1 MTLERDPSWSSS
13 PDWYTAIYELP
24 NEYSYN
30 WPVLRNKLSG
40 DSLHYVF
47 EGESPGVASRKWYS
61 IIFDHDLNELELS
74 SITTPTVSDWPT
86 MYFRSHS
93 QGGVFANNKTHI
105 LAYAGNLNGNDVYH
119 SLFSYDKNLNLLCE
133 TTISLPPH
141 SEYNNR
147 LQVINNEPYL
157 LREYNGQTELH
168 EINPCL
174 DLGVTSIVNLV
185 NKELI
190 KIIDITGR
198 EVNYQTNT
206 LQFYIYSD
214 GSIEKKFIIE

>member
-1 MTLERDPSWSSS
+1 
-13 PDWYTAIYELP
+13 
-24 NEYSYN
+24 
-30 WPVLRNKLSG
+30 
-40 DSLHYVF
+40 
-47 EGESPGVASRKWYS
+47 
-61 IIFDHDLNELELS
+61 
-74 SITTPTVSDWPT
+74 

-174 DLGVTSIVNLV
+174 DLGITSIVNPV

-190 KIIDITGR
+190 KIIDITER
-198 EVNYQTNT
+198 
-206 LQFYIYSD
+206 S
-214 GSIEKKFIIE
+214 